1 MNPTSLTNE
10 RLCALAQ
17 KGDEAARELLVE
29 KNMGFIVQT
38 ADIVYR
44 SSSLEGSDLNIDVD
58 DLVQEGSIGLLRA
71 VDGSDPARKLRFLTY
86 AAPAIKNAMLD
97 LVHTAQM
104 SFEYRMVTAK
114 VQDGVEGLGLE
125 RVHLDEILPGDERL
139 LRIEAIADPY
149 ALSPEETFIK
159 VETLWELYAALDKLE
174 PREQTYLLYRFGFTD
189 TPDTALIQVLR
200 HLESVVIV
208 DESHNAESK
217 LSTEMLN
224 NLNPSFVL
232 DLTATPRKNSNIIS
246 YVDARELKKESL
258 KHCNLS
264 THSKKGAR
272 NQAVIK
278 AAK

>member
-1 MNPTSLTNE
+1 MNPTSMTNE
-10 RLCALAQ
+10 RLCVLAQ

-38 ADIVYR
+38 ANLVYR

-71 VDGSDPARKLRFLTY
+71 VDGFDPARKLKFLTY

-104 SFEYRMVTAK
+104 SFEYRMATAK

-139 LRIEAIADPY
+139 LRIGAIADPY
-149 ALSPEETFIK
+149 ALSPEEAFIK
-159 VETLWELYAALDKLE
+159 AETLWELYAALNKLE

-189 TPDTALIQVLR
+189 DIEHTLIGTAIHF
-200 HLESVVIV
+200 HLSE
-208 DESHNAESK
+208 NRAKK
-217 LSTEMLN
+217 LEGEAMD
-224 NLNPSFVL
+224 NLWL
-232 DLTATPRKNSNIIS
+232 DLPWWF
-246 YVDARELKKESL
+246 
-258 KHCNLS
+258 
-264 THSKKGAR
+264 
-272 NQAVIK
+272 
-278 AAK
+278 

>member
-1 MNPTSLTNE
+1 MNPTSMTNE

-17 KGDEAARELLVE
+17 KGDEAARELLIE

-38 ADIVYR
+38 ADLVYR

-71 VDGSDPARKLRFLTY
+71 VDGFDPARKLKFLTY

-104 SFEYRMVTAK
+104 SFEHRMTTAK
-114 VQDGVEGLGLE
+114 VKDGVEGLGLE
-125 RVHLDEILPGDERL
+125 RVYLDEILPGDERL

-149 ALSPEETFIK
+149 ALPPEQAFIK

-189 TPDTALIQVLR
+189 DVGHTLIGTAIHF
-200 HLESVVIV
+200 HLSESR
-208 DESHNAESK
+208 AKK
-217 LSTEMLN
+217 LEGEAMD
-224 NLNPSFVL
+224 NLWL
-232 DLTATPRKNSNIIS
+232 
-246 YVDARELKKESL
+246 ELPWWF
-258 KHCNLS
+258 
-264 THSKKGAR
+264 
-272 NQAVIK
+272 
-278 AAK
+278 